1 MDNKN
6 LALRIVDLR
15 EKRDINQ
22 TELAKMIGLDKSKM
36 SKIENGTRKVS
47 PDELDKIADVFNV
60 STDYL
65 LGRKEES
72 KKTADLD
79 DDDVIF
85 TYQGKPLSEEDKL
98 LIKRLMNGKDYYE

>member
-47 PDELDKIADVFNV
+47 PEELDKIADVFNV

-65 LGRKEES
+65 LGRKLENE
-72 KKTADLD
+72 KTADLAD
-79 DDDVIF
+79 EDTVF
-85 TYQGKPLSEEDKL
+85 TYEGRQIPPEDL
-98 LIKRLMNGKDYYE
+98 EYMKRLLRGGK